1 MIEELEH
8 NCCSPTKL
16 IVSSTQ
22 SVFAGGPERDYD
34 EAYEDI
40 PDAM

>member
-1 MIEELEH
+1 MIRNAILLFAI
-8 NCCSPTKL
+8 SIL

-40 PDAM
+40 PGAN